1 MKPNILKGII
11 LSILIL
17 FILMSVYLT
26 ESSIDNKEKQIALKE
41 ISIYNDLYQ
50 TDISYLVGGSFDDVL
65 ALLKKR
71 HGSVKPVSW
80 CEEFEFGEDANTTDG
95 YQFHINGEYGEGEHF
110 YVWVYRPSVYLL
122 SHETYHLTGDI
133 LKTRGIG
140 YVEQSEEAFAYLN
153 GRLSE
158 QIHEKL
164 K

>member
-1 MKPNILKGII
+1 MKHHILGFLISVCI
-11 LSILIL
+11 WFSI
-17 FILMSVYLT
+17 FYVGCR
-26 ESSIDNKEKQIALKE
+26 ENKIEHHIPLKE

-140 YVEQSEEAFAYLN
+140 YVEQSEESFAYLN